1 MFQRLFL
8 SVFKQYTERLSLS
21 LSLSLWVSQRDREIL
36 ETEGLRHIDCRNRDR
51 VWGRLFLYLWSL
63 SLSPPSPLSLFLS
76 LSLSLPLSLSLSMT
90 SETERESMYVFQSLR
105 LSLLRLVCVHMR
117 VCTIGREKRIGRDWA
132 KETGREQER
141 EREKVSVLLCQRQLI
156 NLLHHYNIWPSGY
169 CWFWLWEIT
178 RSGKSHERH
187 SWTHVSLWQYVGM
200 NKS

>member
-36 ETEGLRHIDCRNRDR
+36 ETEGERHIDCRNRDR

-117 VCTIGREKRIGRDWA
+117 VCTIGREKKIGRDWA

-141 EREKVSVLLCQRQLI
+141 EREKVSVPLCQRQLL
-156 NLLHHYNIWPSGY
+156 NLLHHYNILALGV
-169 CWFWLWEIT
+169 LLVLVM
-178 RSGKSHERH
+178 RNH
-187 SWTHVSLWQYVGM
+187 S
-200 NKS
+200 